1 MIRSQLEFVAKCKKL
16 CADIDEGGSY
26 WASADLSA
34 CGRRLNVYA
43 MGQNT
48 DWFLFEYLLDLGKPD
63 LEQQAEVIEKLE
75 GLL

>member
-1 MIRSQLEFVAKCKKL
+1 MSHQSEFVEKVQTL
-16 CADIDEGGSY
+16 CADIDEGDNY

-43 MGQNT
+43 IGQDT
-48 DWFLFEYLLDLGKPD
+48 DWFLFEYLLDLCKPD
-63 LEQQAEVIEKLE
+63 LKQQAEVIEKLE